1 MIVRYLK
8 IDNFRN
14 HISTSAE
21 FGRGVNFIYGLNGAG
36 KTSILEAIH
45 LASLSKSFL
54 PVHDHALI
62 RSGEE
67 SFTINLESITELN
80 TPYKVGIVYQH
91 KRKKI
96 NSSLGDNLLPK
107 DLVGELPIVLLSP
120 DDKNITF
127 GTPADRR
134 GFADKLLS
142 QCRRLY
148 LDDLILSKKAIKQRN
163 SVLATYQSSHYLD
176 EELFSSWT
184 EYFIKASARIVQS
197 RIRFAME
204 FSGYFMRYYSEI
216 SMDKESVGFE
226 YQPYGFADGI
236 INNEIGL
243 ADIESEL
250 KAIADRMKVIE
261 LRRGISCFGPQKDD
275 FIIKI
280 NHGTSKDVASQG
292 QHKTLL
298 ISIKFAELQYLNDI
312 KKESPVLL
320 LDDVFSELDSERSG
334 MVLKLLSESEYQTFI
349 TSTMKLDLRSQLPVG
364 ISVRNFYVSDGTVKD
379 MGGG

>member
-1 MIVRYLK
+1 MIIKHLR

-14 HISTSAE
+14 HKSTSVE

-36 KTSILEAIH
+36 KTSIIEAIH

-54 PVHDHALI
+54 PVNDHALI

-67 SFTINLESITELN
+67 SFSLNLESITDLN
-80 TPYKVGIVYQH
+80 TPYKVGILYQH

-134 GFADKLLS
+134 GFVDKLLS
-142 QCRRLY
+142 QCRKLY
-148 LDDLILSKKAIKQRN
+148 LEDLILSKKAIKQRN
-163 SVLATYQSSHYLD
+163 SILASFQTSRYLD

-197 RIRFAME
+197 RVRFARE
-204 FSGYFMRYYSEI
+204 FSTYFLKYYSEI
-216 SMDKESVGFE
+216 SGDKESVGFA
-226 YQPYGFADGI
+226 YLPYGFGEESLKNDLD
-236 INNEIGL
+236 L
-243 ADIESEL
+243 AGIESEL
-250 KAIADRMKVIE
+250 KAIAERMKVIE

-275 FIIKI
+275 FMIKM

-298 ISIKFAELQYLNDI
+298 ISIKFAELHYLNDI

-320 LDDVFSELDSERSG
+320 LDDVFSELDPERTE
-334 MVLKLLSESEYQTFI
+334 MVFKLLSESEFQTFI
-349 TSTMKLDLRSQLPVG
+349 TSTVRLDLRSHLPAG
-364 ISVRNFYVSDGTVKD
+364 ISLLNFSVADGAVEA
-379 MGGG
+379 MRGV